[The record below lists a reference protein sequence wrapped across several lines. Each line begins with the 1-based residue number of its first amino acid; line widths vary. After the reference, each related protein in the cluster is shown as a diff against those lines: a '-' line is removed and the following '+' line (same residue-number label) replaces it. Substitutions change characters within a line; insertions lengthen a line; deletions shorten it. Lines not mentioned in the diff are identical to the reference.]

1 MRVSAPFLF
10 LVSAPAAAALV
21 LPTTVKVDA
30 SRVVPAGRRGFL
42 LGGAAF
48 VAGSWVP
55 GAATAARP
63 EYLTEPT
70 EEFKASEAQRAEFRR
85 QNIAIKAKFTVVLD
99 KFETSKTEAAITSDL
114 TDIKRLVAQ
123 TGGLPTGLKRDD
135 IVKLVRRKKAS
146 MTWPTTCEIAY
157 QTLTREIDYQQSPNK
172 DKDMPNPI
180 Q

>member
-1 MRVSAPFLF
+1 M
-10 LVSAPAAAALV
+10 
-21 LPTTVKVDA
+21 
-30 SRVVPAGRRGFL
+30 G
-42 LGGAAF
+42 
-48 VAGSWVP
+48 
-55 GAATAARP
+55 
-63 EYLTEPT
+63 T

-114 TDIKRLVAQ
+114 
-123 TGGLPTGLKRDD
+123 TGLKRDD